1 MEEEVLGIQAKSR
14 VSRAQAIMILKREQ
28 TGARETSYAAATMNT
43 TQSITRERKA
53 DPPPPPATCDDGE
66 ELLSIRPNQPT
77 HLTRMKP
84 TQAEEKDKG
93 NRSTGDKRHRSKSR
107 YSDEYDSQK
116 PSSSRRRMKT
126 SGSSSSH
133 KNKAGHKRR

>member
-1 MEEEVLGIQAKSR
+1 MKEEVLGIQAKSR

-28 TGARETSYAAATMNT
+28 TGARETSYAAATANT
-43 TQSITRERKA
+43 TQSITRERKT
-53 DPPPPPATCDDGE
+53 DPPPPPAICDGGE
-66 ELLSIRPNQPT
+66 ELLSIQPNQPT

-84 TQAEEKDKG
+84 AQAEEKDKG
-93 NRSTGDKRHRSKSR
+93 NRSTGDKRQRSKSR

-116 PSSSRRRMKT
+116 PSSSRRRRKT

-133 KNKAGHKRR
+133 KNKAGNKRR